1 MDRTVLHCDC
11 NGFYA
16 SVECVLNPSLRNVPM
31 AVGGNEKNRHGIIL
45 AKNELAK
52 KYNIQTAETL
62 YSARKKCPE
71 LVIVPPH
78 HDVYREYSHRVNAIY
93 EQYTDLVEP
102 FGIDESW
109 LDVTGSRRL
118 FGDGKTIAD
127 ELRRRVRAETG
138 LTISVGVSFNKVFAK
153 LGSDYK
159 KPDATTVIMRGD
171 VERIVYPLPVG
182 ALLYVGKRTEKTLLS
197 MGIKTIGDLA
207 AFDEKTL
214 AEMLGKSGAMLSEYA
229 RGLDESP
236 VRSVYEEEEIQS
248 VGNGMTF
255 DHDLTG
261 EEEIRHGV
269 LTLCEKIAFR
279 MRAHKVKCTTVQVQ
293 IKDPQFKVISR
304 QKKLERAAYSS
315 REIFDAAMDIIH
327 ASWQMY
333 KPVRMI
339 TVTGSSL
346 INEHDEVRQLSLFD
360 EEDKTHEKLESLE
373 KTMDLLREKFGNGK
387 VSYGYKSIEKEN
399 NQADRKEQ

>member
-1 MDRTVLHCDC
+1 MDRTILHCDC

-16 SVECVLNPSLRNVPM
+16 SVECVLNPSLKNVPM
-31 AVGGNEKNRHGIIL
+31 AVGGSEAHRHGIIL

-52 KYNIQTAETL
+52 RYDIRTAETL
-62 YSARKKCPE
+62 YSARRKCPD

-78 HDVYREYSHRVNAIY
+78 HDIYREYSRRVNAIY

-127 ELRRRVRAETG
+127 ELRARVKAETG

-171 VERIVYPLPVG
+171 VSRIVYPLPAG
-182 ALLYVGKRTEKTLLS
+182 ALLYVGKNTEKTLAS
-197 MGIKTIGDLA
+197 FGIHTIGELA
-207 AFDEKTL
+207 AFDGRILE
-214 AEMLGKSGAMLSEYA
+214 ERMGKAGAMLSRYA
-229 RGLDESP
+229 RGLDDSP
-236 VRSVYEEEEIQS
+236 VKSVYDEDEIQS

-255 DHDLTG
+255 DHDLVG
-261 EEEIRHGV
+261 EEEIRAGAAQ
-269 LTLCEKIAFR
+269 LCEKVTAR

-304 QKKLERAAYSS
+304 QKKLERATYVS
-315 REIFDAAMDIIH
+315 REMLDAVMELIH
-327 ASWQMY
+327 TSWNVQ
-333 KPVRMI
+333 KPIRMI

-346 INEHDEVRQLSLFD
+346 INEGEEVYQLSLL
-360 EEDKTHEKLESLE
+360 EDNDKEHEKRENLE
-373 KTMDLLREKFGNGK
+373 KTMDRLREKFGNEK
-387 VSYGYKSIEKEN
+387 IKFGYKKQNSTEE
-399 NQADRKEQ
+399 

>member
-1 MDRTVLHCDC
+1 MDRTILHCDC

-182 ALLYVGKRTEKTLLS
+182 TLLYVGKRTEKTLYS

-207 AFDEKTL
+207 AFDGKAL
-214 AEMLGKSGAMLSEYA
+214 AEILGKSGAMLSEYA

-261 EEEIRHGV
+261 EDEIRRGV
-269 LTLCEKIAFR
+269 MTLCEKIAFR

-346 INEHDEVRQLSLFD
+346 INERDEVRQLSLFD

-399 NQADRKEQ
+399 NRTDGKEQ